1 MVHCTTL
8 FYAWMI
14 WTAQINLRSLAPK
27 NWSCKTYI
35 VILFLI
41 IVSQFSKNFKLLHC
55 SYFQCISKRLFI
67 SYVVFFLIRV
77 TCYSRS
83 TKIKCFYFTIW
94 VRFNILT
101 TQFFFICYSLAQI
114 QTLCLSICTWCVLS
128 PKIYWQWGEGVRNT
142 PSHSSIHYKIKNLL
156 KCCIKN

>member
-67 SYVVFFLIRV
+67 SYVVLIRV

-83 TKIKCFYFTIW
+83 RKIKCFYFTIW
-94 VRFNILT
+94 VRLNILT
-101 TQFFFICYSLAQI
+101 TPFFSFA
-114 QTLCLSICTWCVLS
+114 
-128 PKIYWQWGEGVRNT
+128 
-142 PSHSSIHYKIKNLL
+142 IHLL
-156 KCCIKN
+156 KFKHFACQFVRGVSCPQIYTGGGGGGEKYAIP